1 MNKFYK
7 INLLITF
14 TLLLMI
20 MIVGVHNLFAG
31 CEYMFAECYLYGSD
45 DWSLAQLWLGV
56 LFDISLLVLMF
67 KLFMDSLV
75 RIYIFIK
82 ENKNYSS

>member
-1 MNKFYK
+1 MNKYYK

-31 CEYMFAECYLYGSD
+31 CEYMFAECYLHGSD
-45 DWSLAQLWLGV
+45 DWSIAQFCFSA
-56 LFDISLLVLMF
+56 LFYCSLLVLVF
-67 KLFMDSLV
+67 KLFMDGFV
-75 RIYIFIK
+75 FAYVFIRK
-82 ENKNYSS
+82 MCKQ

>member
-1 MNKFYK
+1 MNLSYK

-31 CEYMFAECYLYGSD
+31 CEYMFSECYLHGSD
-45 DWSLAQLWLGV
+45 DWSVAQFCLGI
-56 LFDISLLVLMF
+56 LFDVSLLVLLF
-67 KLFMDSLV
+67 KLLMDGFV
-75 RIYIFIK
+75 FAYVFIRK
-82 ENKNYSS
+82 ISK